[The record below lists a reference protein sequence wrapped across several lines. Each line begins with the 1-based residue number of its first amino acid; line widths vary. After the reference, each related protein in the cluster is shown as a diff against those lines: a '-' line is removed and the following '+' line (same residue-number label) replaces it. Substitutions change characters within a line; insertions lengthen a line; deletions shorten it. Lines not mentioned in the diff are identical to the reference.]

1 MKIYIY
7 GASGHGSVVA
17 DIARLVGY
25 RAIFIDDGDN
35 IHPPFESIKFNIE
48 TPIALGVGDNRVREI
63 LFNRAVDAGF
73 SVVPLIHKSAVIG
86 SGVEIGAGAVVMA
99 NVVINSGATIGDGV
113 ILNSSSVIEHD
124 TIVEDFVHISPNVTL
139 AGGVRVGELTHIGV
153 GSSIIQGI
161 SIGKSSIVGAGSV
174 VVRDIPSYTISY
186 GNPCRV
192 VRSIDE

>member
-86 SGVEIGAGAVVMA
+86 SGVRLEQVAVVMGKWWVYKPGGSYHWG
-99 NVVINSGATIGDGV
+99 NGWSLLNRPRSGL
-113 ILNSSSVIEHD
+113 ILE
-124 TIVEDFVHISPNVTL
+124 PL
-139 AGGVRVGELTHIGV
+139 GLTQLRLRKQEFLG
-153 GSSIIQGI
+153 
-161 SIGKSSIVGAGSV
+161 
-174 VVRDIPSYTISY
+174 
-186 GNPCRV
+186 
-192 VRSIDE
+192 